1 MKSSK
6 VKNLIYLIVF
16 AGILFALKFL
26 VIDRVF
32 AGLGNDA
39 EIWLTSGLLLI
50 VLGIFVT
57 EKYFTKPLDV
67 IVNVITLFVVL
78 LTLDNIS
85 KFYLYWPLVVY
96 STLTAAIAFLSFVLI
111 DEEKDRNFLSQK
123 VAHSANVVSSFLG
136 SSKILFSIVFILSIF
151 SYFVSS
157 LENSLLINREQIAVL
172 LLIIFWGIVILI
184 EPIDRKL
191 ITPLFE
197 KIRDKSKPK
206 LIGKIAKRLNPDV
219 IYVEQL
225 PGSPTLKSGDI
236 AVIDDVKNSHAGKV
250 LVYMMFISELEADNK
265 KYLHFHCLNPG
276 AIDIAKQIY
285 VHKIE
290 ADIPEKIMSSEIYK
304 NRGNVI
310 GFVHTNSDINVIKV
324 KMIDG
329 VDENKELKE
338 GDLIS
343 VSFYKNSTKYQI
355 INVETDLEN
364 IDGQSKKGSKIII
377 AQQIGYW
384 RADKQKFADTGWVPS
399 INAPV
404 FIETS
409 TKEIKIT
416 SDNVY
421 RVGIVPRS
429 QYPIFIDFAESVN
442 HHTAIIGKT
451 GTGKSYMAAK
461 IIEEMAA
468 AGYKVIVLEID
479 QSNSQSLSKY
489 INQDLI
495 SENQYTWTCENK
507 NKTVNGKNVNYDDWK
522 CVVDYNENKV
532 FVVNWENKSK
542 TQDDGPLNQTEGAIA
557 VINNIIQYQLK
568 NQNEKICVVMEEAYD
583 FIPEIN
589 FGQQDYGAPKVSR
602 ISQVFLKC
610 RKHNIGFLI
619 ITQRTALVT
628 KTILY
633 NCHTIIALQTFDET
647 SKHFMGAYISQKYLD
662 SMSILPRFRAIVVGK
677 GSSCDKPVIVDFE
690 DKKLAEEIDKKKKQ
704 TENESEEITPPATP

>member
-6 VKNLIYLIVF
+6 VKNLVYLIVF

-32 AGLGNDA
+32 AGLGNDV
-39 EIWLTSGLLLI
+39 EIWFTSGLLLI

-96 STLTAAIAFLSFVLI
+96 STLTAVIAFLSFILI

-136 SSKILFSIVFILSIF
+136 SSKILFSIVFILSIL

-184 EPIDRKL
+184 EPIDKKL

-290 ADIPEKIMSSEIYK
+290 VDIPEKIMSSEIYK

-310 GFVHTNSDINVIKV
+310 GFVHTNSDIDVIKV

-355 INVETDLEN
+355 INVETDSEN

-384 RADKQKFADTGWVPS
+384 QADKQKFADTGWVPS
-399 INAPV
+399 VNSPV
-404 FIETS
+404 FIETA
-409 TKEIKIT
+409 TDEIKMT
-416 SDNVY
+416 NDSCY
-421 RVGIVPRS
+421 KVGIVPRS
-429 QYPIFIDFAESVN
+429 PYPIFIDLEESVS
-442 HHTAIIGKT
+442 HHIAVIGKT
-451 GTGKSYMAAK
+451 GTGKSRMAARILEK
-461 IIEEMAA
+461 MASN
-468 AGYKVIVLEID
+468 GYKVVILELD
-479 QSNSQSLSKY
+479 RKNKQSLTTY
-489 INQDLI
+489 INSTLIEEQNSNVFDLSKATKNVI
-495 SENQYTWTCENK
+495 SINWQPDDKDKSTGTLNLSEITANLIEKVIAYQTQNENQ
-507 NKTVNGKNVNYDDWK
+507 
-522 CVVDYNENKV
+522 
-532 FVVNWENKSK
+532 
-542 TQDDGPLNQTEGAIA
+542 
-557 VINNIIQYQLK
+557 
-568 NQNEKICVVMEEAYD
+568 KICIAMEEAYD
-583 FIPEIN
+583 FIPESTFGDQG
-589 FGQQDYGAPKVSR
+589 FGQKKVSR
-602 ISQVFLKC
+602 ISQVVLKC

-633 NCHTIIALQTFDET
+633 QCHTIIALQSFDET
-647 SKHFMGAYISQKYLD
+647 SKNFMSAYINQKYLD
-662 SMSILPRFRAIVVGK
+662 SMSILPRYRAIVVGK
-677 GSSCDKPVIVDFE
+677 GSSCDKPVIVDFF
-690 DKKLAEEIDKKKKQ
+690 DSKLTNPQEVSTA
-704 TENESEEITPPATP
+704 